1 MYRRLNDTFGECGR
15 PKVAW
20 QIDPFGHS
28 REMASIFAQIG
39 FDGFFLNRIDYQD
52 KSIRQNNKALE
63 FVWRGSPDNLGKWNR
78 ICTIVSQKVQHVFY
92 RRIFR
97 YLY

>member
-1 MYRRLNDTFGECGR
+1 MNDTFGECGR

-52 KSIRQNNKALE
+52 HAIRQNNKALE
-63 FVWRGSPDNLGKWNR
+63 FVWRGSPDNLGK
-78 ICTIVSQKVQHVFY
+78 
-92 RRIFR
+92 
-97 YLY
+97 